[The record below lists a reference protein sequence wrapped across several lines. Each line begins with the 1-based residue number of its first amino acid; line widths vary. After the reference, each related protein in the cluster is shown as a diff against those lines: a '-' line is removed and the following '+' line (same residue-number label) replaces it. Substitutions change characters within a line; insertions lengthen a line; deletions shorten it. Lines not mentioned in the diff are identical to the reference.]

1 MDKAAQ
7 RRWMVLGSLLAA
19 TIAAMVYPTE
29 EPIAVVEPSALR
41 QRSRPAP
48 VAAPTAVDPAA
59 VQAWLAADANPFAPR
74 SWEPPAPAPVA
85 ARTVAPVVVNATPPP
100 APPPPLPFRYLG
112 QLSDGSDR
120 VIYLGAGEQLLPA
133 RLGDTLDGGYKVV
146 ALSATQIEFENT
158 SSGTRQSLPLP
169 AQDR

>member
-7 RRWMVLGSLLAA
+7 RRWTILGSLLAA
-19 TIAAMVYPTE
+19 TIAAIVYPIE
-29 EPIAVVEPSALR
+29 EPIAVVEPSATR
-41 QRSRPAP
+41 QRARPAA
-48 VAAPTAVDPAA
+48 VATPAAVDPAA

-74 SWEPPAPAPVA
+74 SWEPPATAPVA
-85 ARTVAPVVVNATPPP
+85 ARAVAPVVENATPPP
-100 APPPPLPFRYLG
+100 APPPLPFRYLG

-133 RLGDTLDGGYKVV
+133 RLGDMLDGGYKVV